1 MLERFLESYYRLR
14 PVNATFTGRHEH
26 DRRLPDWSPEGLE
39 RAAGEMRALRAEL
52 APQADDEIEWPDG
65 ADLALADAFLE
76 IQIAELDGG
85 HFQRGNPALATGE
98 AMFGALSLTT
108 REFAPAADRLEPL
121 VARLAAIPGFLAGAR
136 ASLAPS
142 APPAWTERALRECQA
157 ATIAFGRGLDCWL
170 DDARIDDDGRQRSR
184 RAADEAL
191 AAFEAFA
198 RAQQQET
205 RDAPARRYACG
216 GDFFDLLL
224 SRGHWCRRTRADL
237 LADLR
242 AALDEALAR
251 VHELADAAAPGGW
264 PAVQAR
270 LAARHPSAEG
280 YLSAFQR
287 RWRACRALAEDQRL
301 VTWPDSPVRY
311 VPIPR
316 HARDAAPLLSYLFY
330 RSPAPFDRLAIHD
343 YLVTPIDDTL
353 AIDEQERRLAAN
365 NEAVIKLNHVVH
377 HGGIGHHVQ
386 NDCARRSASE
396 IGRIAAV
403 DCANR
408 IGLFSGGSMA
418 EGWACYATDLMEEV
432 GFLTDLERVAQRHTR
447 ARLLARA
454 VVDIEL
460 HQGSMDFDAAA
471 ALYRDR
477 IGMTADAARAEATKN
492 SMFPGTAI
500 MYWLGTDAIHRLR
513 RERERLEGAGFS
525 LQRFH
530 DRLLAYGSIPVE
542 LIATLFRRDYPA

>member
-1 MLERFLESYYRLR
+1 
-14 PVNATFTGRHEH
+14 
-26 DRRLPDWSPEGLE
+26 
-39 RAAGEMRALRAEL
+39 MRALRAEL

-76 IQIAELDGG
+76 IQIAELDSG

-157 ATIAFGRGLDCWL
+157 ATIAFGR
-170 DDARIDDDGRQRSR
+170 
-184 RAADEAL
+184 
-191 AAFEAFA
+191 
-198 RAQQQET
+198 
-205 RDAPARRYACG
+205 G

-432 GFLTDLERVAQRHTR
+432 GFLTDLERVAQQHTR